1 MQMISSEILSYRVNW
16 KTICANVVGNIV
28 LHWLKGLV
36 IVGNHCKKDLA
47 ASLAT
52 AVTTLPTRVLP
63 MGSLQIQLE
72 YVTRFD
78 KTSLI
83 AQKHTCSLNLI
94 YLLLHLSQSDS
105 VSFIRIA
112 SNLFTSEQNFIWIL
126 ALQTTLWNFK
136 HVKLGQILMGYKTG
150 FVRPGHIYGFP
161 TGILHLIIDQPKQQ
175 TKIVF
180 VNCTL
185 HIWWQ
190 RLVISF
196 KAQNL
201 LIY

>member
-1 MQMISSEILSYRVNW
+1 MISSEILSYRVNW

-72 YVTRFD
+72 YVTRSD

-83 AQKHTCSLNLI
+83 AQKHTCSLNLV
-94 YLLLHLSQSDS
+94 YLLLHMS
-105 VSFIRIA
+105 
-112 SNLFTSEQNFIWIL
+112 
-126 ALQTTLWNFK
+126 
-136 HVKLGQILMGYKTG
+136 
-150 FVRPGHIYGFP
+150 
-161 TGILHLIIDQPKQQ
+161 
-175 TKIVF
+175 
-180 VNCTL
+180 
-185 HIWWQ
+185 
-190 RLVISF
+190 
-196 KAQNL
+196 
-201 LIY
+201 